1 MKATYTSLLVVAML
15 TLLLSNQIQVSVA
28 VTCSAVQLAPCLGAM
43 MSSGTQPSKAC
54 CDKLR
59 EQKPCLCGYM
69 RDPNLRQYV
78 NTQNAKKVANTCNA
92 PLPNC

>member
-1 MKATYTSLLVVAML
+1 MKTAYTSLLVITML

-28 VTCSAVQLAPCLGAM
+28 VTCSAVQLAPCLGAI
-43 MSSGTQPSKAC
+43 MSSKTKPSQAC

-78 NTQNAKKVANTCNA
+78 DTPNGKKVADTCDA